1 MIRLLIAACE
11 SISMD
16 SDKNKST
23 GEKHRWN
30 IHYDAAYGAGCL
42 MKG

>member
-16 SDKNKST
+16 SDTDKST

-30 IHYDAAYGAGCL
+30 IHYDAAMLRMVQGAS
-42 MKG
+42 